1 MTSIHKI
8 GLIMLIALAVG
19 GITVQAVGA
28 TPAGA
33 TIEVRKVLVP
43 ADDPGLF
50 NLLVRHT
57 GSTFITEAFDVSNGG
72 HTARV
77 PVPTGQNL
85 TVEETNGTGSNR
97 LNYSPTI
104 DCYVQSGPNA
114 GYHFPLANWYGEVIV
129 AQPGDNYTCVI
140 TNTRNS

>member
-1 MTSIHKI
+1 MTWIHKI
-8 GLIMLIALAVG
+8 GLVMLVALAVG
-19 GITVQAVGA
+19 GITVQSVGA
-28 TPAGA
+28 TPGA

-43 ADDPGLF
+43 ADDPGTF

-57 GSTFITEAFDVSNGG
+57 AGALITEAFDVSNGG

-85 TVEETNGTGSNR
+85 TVEETSGSNGSR
-97 LNYSPTI
+97 SNYTPTI
-104 DCYVQSGPNA
+104 DCFVQSGPDA

-140 TNTRNS
+140 TNTRTS